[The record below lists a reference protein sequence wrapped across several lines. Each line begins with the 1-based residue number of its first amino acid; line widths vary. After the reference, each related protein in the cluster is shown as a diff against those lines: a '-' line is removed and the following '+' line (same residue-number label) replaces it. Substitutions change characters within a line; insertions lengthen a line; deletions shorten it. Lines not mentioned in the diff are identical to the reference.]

1 MSDADVKMPPLPE
14 PAYWYVV
21 DKHGAATLCADERDA
36 RKVAAECATDWPN
49 LAPYRVV
56 HLVTADQLRA
66 AVLAERERFRAMFDE
81 ALADHGITW
90 PGEVDIL
97 YEKMFLAAI
106 RKGTP

>member
-56 HLVTADQLRA
+56 QLVTADQLRA
-66 AVLAERERFRAMFDE
+66 AVLAERERCAKVCD
-81 ALADHGITW
+81 D
-90 PGEVDIL
+90 L
-97 YEKMFLAAI
+97 YYSQGNAASGLTCAAAI

>member
-56 HLVTADQLRA
+56 QLVTADQLRA
-66 AVLAERERFRAMFDE
+66 AVLAERERCAKVCDE
-81 ALADHGITW
+81 QGQEWDSDAVQMLKNYAAHCA
-90 PGEVDIL
+90 
-97 YEKMFLAAI
+97 AAI
-106 RKGTP
+106 REGGNE

>member
-56 HLVTADQLRA
+56 QLVTADQLRA
-66 AVLAERERFRAMFDE
+66 AVLAERERM
-81 ALADHGITW
+81 ADRVMQELGDTGW
-90 PGEVDIL
+90 AKDIA
-97 YEKMFLAAI
+97 AAI
-106 RKGTP
+106 REGAP